1 MFDFFRANIRWLMGF
16 FLILLVLAFVAP
28 QGYES
33 FLSNAG
39 AGVASVDGHRI
50 TQAEWDAEHRQRS
63 ERIRQQDPQID
74 ASLLDSPEA
83 RKASLESLIQQRV
96 LASTVQ
102 SQHLEVSDER
112 LRAYSLRDPGVAQ
125 LRTPD
130 GKLDPAQLAIR
141 GMTPE
146 IFIERLRQDLQRRQ
160 VIAPVIA
167 PAAAASSSQAA
178 NLVFDAL
185 LQQREVQWQQF
196 AAQGYVG
203 QVSVTDADIEAFY
216 KLPANQKK
224 WQRPETADIEY
235 LVLDLQAL
243 KADAKVTEA
252 DLRAEYER
260 QAKRFSTDEER
271 QTRHIQISV
280 AGKAGSEEE
289 RVARAKA
296 EAVLAEVRK
305 APQRFADVAR
315 SKSEDEGSAAIG
327 GELGFSARGGF
338 VSKPF
343 EEAAFA
349 LKEGAISDL
358 VRSEVGFHIIQ
369 LTGVRGGA
377 VKPFEEVRA
386 ELEDEQRTAQARKRF
401 ALLSEEFKELVFAKG
416 DSLKPAAEKFG
427 LGIQQAT
434 VSRTAPA
441 GASGVLASPKLLD
454 ALFAPD
460 ALRSGQNI
468 EALEV
473 SSTQLVS
480 GRVVKHVPASAAP
493 LADVSAIVRQQLIQE
508 RAAALAK
515 KAGEARLA
523 AGGDEGLSA
532 PQWVSRAQTFGLPR
546 PVMDALLRAKVGKEL
561 VTVGKD
567 AGEAGYWVLRVLRT
581 DKPKAD
587 LVDPATASRQY
598 AQAWA
603 NAEGE
608 AYLEALKQSKRVK
621 LKPAAAAVAASAAS
635 N

>member
-33 FLSNAG
+33 FMSNAG
-39 AGVASVDGHRI
+39 AGVATVDGHRI

-63 ERIRQQDPQID
+63 ERIRQQDPRVD
-74 ASLLDSPEA
+74 AALLDTPEA
-83 RKASLESLIQQRV
+83 RKASLDSLIQQRV

-130 GKLDPAQLAIR
+130 GKLDAAQLAIR

-146 IFIERLRQDLQRRQ
+146 VFIERLRQDLQRRQ
-160 VIAPVIA
+160 VVAPVIA

-196 AAQGYVG
+196 MPQAYVG
-203 QVSVTDADIEAFY
+203 QVTVTDADVEAFY

-224 WQRPETADIEY
+224 WQRPETANIEY

-243 KADAKVTEA
+243 KGEVKVAEA
-252 DLRAEYER
+252 DVRADYER

-271 QTRHIQISV
+271 QTRHILIKV
-280 AGKAGSEEE
+280 AEKASADDE
-289 RVARAKA
+289 RAARAKA

-315 SKSEDEGSAAIG
+315 AKSEDEGSAVNG
-327 GELGFSARGGF
+327 GDLGFNGRGAF
-338 VSKPF
+338 VKPF
-343 EEAAFA
+343 EEAAYA

-358 VRSEVGFHIIQ
+358 VRSEFGFHIIQ
-369 LTGVRGGA
+369 LTGVRGGG
-377 VKPFEEVRA
+377 VKAFEEVRA

-427 LGIQQAT
+427 LAIQQAT
-434 VSRTAPA
+434 VGRTAPA
-441 GASGVLASPKLLD
+441 GASGVLASSKLLD

-480 GRVVKHVPASAAP
+480 ARVVKHVPASAAP
-493 LADVSAIVRQQLIQE
+493 LAEVSAIVRQQLVQE
-508 RAAALAK
+508 RAAASAK

-523 AGGDEGLSA
+523 ASGDEGLSA
-532 PQWVSRAQTFGLPR
+532 PQWVSRAQTVGLPR
-546 PVMDALLRAKVGKEL
+546 PVMDVLLRAKVGKAP

-567 AGEAGYWVLRVLRT
+567 AGETGYWVVRVLRT

-587 LVDPATASRQY
+587 LVDPATAARQY
-598 AQAWA
+598 AQAWG

-635 N
+635 S